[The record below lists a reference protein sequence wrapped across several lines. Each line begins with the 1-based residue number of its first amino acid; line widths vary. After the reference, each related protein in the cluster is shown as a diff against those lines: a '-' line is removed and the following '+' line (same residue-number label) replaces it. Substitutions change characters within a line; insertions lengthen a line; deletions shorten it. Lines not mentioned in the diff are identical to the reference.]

1 MVILCYID
9 SFSTEVYDSMH
20 LIKRLKILFDPVYE
34 YHVDLGVIFTSWVC
48 NHMSSRA

>member
-9 SFSTEVYDSMH
+9 SFSTEVYDSMQ
-20 LIKRLKILFDPVYE
+20 LIKRLKIFFDPVYE
-34 YHVDLGVIFTSWVC
+34 YHVELGVIFTSWVC